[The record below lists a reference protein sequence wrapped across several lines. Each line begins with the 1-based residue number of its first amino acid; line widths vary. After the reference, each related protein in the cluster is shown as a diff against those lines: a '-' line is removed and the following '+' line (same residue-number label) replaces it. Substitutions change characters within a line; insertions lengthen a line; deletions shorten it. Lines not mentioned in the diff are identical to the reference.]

1 MKARRISF
9 ASCLAAFAT
18 VCALAAPAP
27 AQAAKAALSKPYSL
41 QLTPASV
48 PGGAQATILATYTNL
63 TSQQQL
69 GSVNLTAPAGFTVT
83 GADITGFSFSPAP
96 TGASAEPVGDTVQ
109 LRGLSVPPGGWVQV
123 EIEIVAPC
131 AASEIGWTS
140 VVKQANDFNGQP
152 GNDLTIDPSKSSTTT
167 STSGGC
173 RLSFTTQPTDVQ
185 VGSTITGI
193 AGNPAG
199 PPVAVTVL
207 DGAGIPTTAAVPVT
221 VAVGAAPA
229 GGTLS
234 DGPETVTSTNGIAT
248 FGTLS
253 VTKAGTYTL
262 VATSPGL
269 TSDTSDPF
277 KAYDA
282 LVACLNDVFCTAT
295 TAITGTVP
303 GSNRSYAN
311 SVTVDAPP
319 NPDAALPNDSGLLS
333 LSYNTGPAPSC
344 STYAPVSPDHEV
356 ILGPNREKTVTS
368 KIAKSVLDVR
378 RRSASS
384 LRTCLVAP
392 YQFDVGLASANGG
405 KAQPIGDVDGDGNA
419 DYVGLLPQCQGS
431 GKVEIDPPCQLSA
444 RADAQGNG
452 IVVYQL
458 PADPRD
464 PAVRH

>member
-1 MKARRISF
+1 MKARGVPF
-9 ASCLAAFAT
+9 VGCLAAFAIA
-18 VCALAAPAP
+18 CALAAPSA
-27 AQAAKAALSKPYSL
+27 ATAAKAAVGKPYSL
-41 QLTPASV
+41 TMAPATVAS
-48 PGGAQATILATYTNL
+48 GSQATISATYKNL

-69 GSVNLTAPAGFTVT
+69 GSANLIAPTDFTVT
-83 GADITGFSFSPAP
+83 SAQISGFSFAPAP
-96 TGASAEPVGDTVQ
+96 SGAVATLEADVVK
-109 LRGLSVPPGGWVQV
+109 LRGLSLPPGGSVTV
-123 EIEIVAPC
+123 SLTITTPC
-131 AASEIGWTS
+131 TPGSGEWTS

-152 GNDLTIDPSKSSTTT
+152 GNDLTIDPSQSSTTT

-207 DGAGIPTTAAVPVT
+207 DGAGAPTTAAVPVT

-229 GGTLS
+229 GGTLT

-248 FGTLS
+248 FDTLS
-253 VTKAGTYTL
+253 VTRAGTYTL

-269 TSDTSDPF
+269 IADTSDPF
-277 KAYDA
+277 KAHDA
-282 LVACLNDVFCTAT
+282 LVACLNNVFCTAT
-295 TAITGTVP
+295 VGITGTVP

-368 KIAKSVLDVR
+368 KIAKPVLDIR